1 MKQDLNAVFEDL
13 LKRYRKAVEY
23 RYRQRLKKAKDR
35 SFVLGELQEEVR
47 MTNVVLTGKE
57 FTRDLTK
64 FFLLRYKRGE
74 QIQDI
79 LKQIRKE
86 YGEDEGTMF
95 VLAGKDGKRRPEDE
109 IAAEWAL
116 KKRDARV
123 LRMLAKNEQKLIRFF
138 VKYLAYEQIAKDL
151 PEFISDEKSDKK
163 PQKNEKYPVEW
174 TGSKDN
180 MSEFVQLVYG
190 LHQAG
195 LINKGKGEI
204 TKIVDSFSEM
214 LGLHLSKNWQSN
226 HSASIHKA
234 KSSYQPPIFEAIK
247 RSYTKYAE
255 DLVEEKKKRK

>member
-23 RYRQRLKKAKDR
+23 RYRQRLRKAKDKN
-35 SFVLGELQEEVR
+35 FVLGELQEEVR

-57 FTRDLTK
+57 YTRDLTR
-64 FFLLRYKRGE
+64 FFLLRYKRGDE
-74 QIQDI
+74 LQDI
-79 LKQIRKE
+79 LKQIRKA
-86 YGEDEGTMF
+86 YGEEENLMF
-95 VLAGKDGKRRPEDE
+95 VLTGEGDKRRPEDE

-138 VKYLAYEQIAKDL
+138 VKYLTYDQIAKDL
-151 PEFISDEKSDKK
+151 PEFLNEETSDKK
-163 PQKNEKYPVEW
+163 AQKTEKYIVEW

-180 MSEFVQLVYG
+180 MNEFVQLVYG

-226 HSASIHKA
+226 HSSSIHKA
-234 KSSYQPPIFEAIK
+234 KSSYQPPVFEAIK
-247 RSYTKYAE
+247 RSYIEYTE
-255 DLVEEKKKRK
+255 SLVEEKKKRK